1 MRQLWKCGTILLAG
15 LWAGLSCGVAWAQPP
30 AEQDANQQRIERL
43 IEQLDA
49 DSYEAR
55 ESAARALWAI
65 GRPALPAL
73 RSAQKHKSLEVR
85 TRARAIA
92 ESMTTGVRLREFT
105 AFAALPDDKLD
116 LEHGMW
122 LIARILDPEVKK
134 HDLTRQLD
142 ALADD
147 LRKELGKGFDPA
159 TADPRKVVAAV
170 QKVLHAQHGFTGN
183 ALDYNNPDN
192 SSLARVLETKKG
204 LPILLSHVTVAVCR
218 RLKVPIVGVPAGG
231 RYLIKY
237 DGSQAPAGFPQDDI
251 IINPFED
258 FQVLPPAAAAGVAVP
273 LDTPREALTR
283 MLRNLMSD
291 LDTSSET
298 DKLQQA
304 EELFELLEMNSSNES
319 SNR

>member
-1 MRQLWKCGTILLAG
+1 
-15 LWAGLSCGVAWAQPP
+15 
-30 AEQDANQQRIERL
+30 
-43 IEQLDA
+43 
-49 DSYEAR
+49 
-55 ESAARALWAI
+55 LWAI

-105 AFAALPDDKLD
+105 AFASLPDDKLD

-122 LIARILDPEVKK
+122 LIARILDPDVKK

-159 TADPRKVVAAV
+159 TADPRKVVTTV

-183 ALDYNNPDN
+183 VEDYNNPDN

-204 LPILLSHVTVAVCR
+204 LPILLSHVSVAVCG
-218 RLKVPIVGVPAGG
+218 RLKLPIVGVPAGG

-251 IINPFED
+251 VLSPFDD
-258 FQVLPPAAAAGVAVP
+258 FQTLPPSNPGASAG
-273 LDTPREALTR
+273 LDTSREALTR

-298 DKLQQA
+298 DNLQQVG
-304 EELFELLEMNSSNES
+304 ELFELLEAYAPTLPEGG
-319 SNR
+319 RR